1 MINILLIIILLIKI
15 NLQYNNNT
23 IDILKLMI
31 IIYNH

>member
-1 MINILLIIILLIKI
+1 MIKILLIIILLIKI
-15 NLQYNNNT
+15 NLQYNNNI